1 MRVVPLNALCVVACP
16 ESDAAYSSYFFS
28 TGSAIP
34 APCDTYYDSR
44 SLCGLATLPD
54 LLFTL
59 DLESRSRARPG
70 GGTLKQSTQLRPFGH
85 GKGAAPNDD

>member
-34 APCDTYYDSR
+34 APCDTFMTAGYFVDLRLCLICFLRLTLRAAAALVLAAELR
-44 SLCGLATLPD
+44 S
-54 LLFTL
+54 
-59 DLESRSRARPG
+59 
-70 GGTLKQSTQLRPFGH
+70 
-85 GKGAAPNDD
+85 